1 MPQGLAY
8 GIFHLMNHHACRSV
22 ARMPGKILEAKQSR
36 AGISSCEKAQT
47 QALQDSLCTMAY
59 VRRPRP
65 ALERGESHSPML
77 VMGIWGIMLIMQS
90 HMALSSGVGA

>member
-1 MPQGLAY
+1 MPKR
-8 GIFHLMNHHACRSV
+8 C
-22 ARMPGKILEAKQSR
+22 EDAKQDFGSKKSR
-36 AGISSCEKAQT
+36 AGISSCEKSQT
-47 QALQDSLCTMAY
+47 QAPRFLCVPVQDSPCTMAY

-77 VMGIWGIMLIMQS
+77 VMGIWGIMLMMQS